1 MVIDAGQ
8 KKIGAQHCVTCD
20 FVYSDDPSEQKAHD
34 IRHSRALGY
43 IDFKGWKKEN
53 KIDCPDLDGRVV
65 MVKYHDANNHW
76 DKVFKNFFFE
86 IIVLNSTC
94 YCPIKLLIHCCLI
107 EFDFRF

>member
-76 DKVFKNFFFE
+76 DKVFQNFFFE
-86 IIVLNSTC
+86 IIVLN
-94 YCPIKLLIHCCLI
+94 
-107 EFDFRF
+107 D